1 MQQVEVEQSK
11 QNFGSAK
18 QNLQEIVKMP
28 TININGSQQGHN
40 IQINNQHDRP
50 NLFDFSKN
58 DQLAIMTQVN
68 QEKNVQK
75 SNEIISTA
83 VQNHENQNN
92 ISKPH
97 TQQLTINTNVAQN
110 IANQKQKIKISTQ
123 NLEKLSSKEKFD
135 LAILAL
141 NQPANQRNPVE
152 QKLIEDTIDSFA
164 YIQKMK
170 KRKPTL
176 AKQVARV
183 VEHEKCQNGQAVFFA
198 GQQPEKFYMILRGK
212 VAVLLKKSDTQIA
225 MDRKNGKVVN
235 VQNIID
241 RKNAQINGFD
251 LLLEKRDSLDIGSF
265 QNTPKSPS
273 KGNILSQFSQQ
284 RQTQNTNDNNSPLLQ
299 NNSYLFVNSNQ
310 NGLFG
315 RKSSL
320 QGVNNFSSQ
329 NLQKPKHMSI
339 FNSQFFNEKNN
350 NDLSLSTEVN
360 QSPLDLIS
368 QIQRDNTI
376 NSPLEANTPTLKQ
389 NTQSKLNGRHRNTI
403 ALSKNNSVV
412 KQESKQT
419 EFVSKNIHLLPE
431 ELVDI
436 EKFYDNGV
444 FRYEFAKELE
454 QGSAFGEMGLLLKVP
469 RTATILSLEDTD
481 FVCMSKQ
488 NYQQIIKSLENYK
501 LEQKIQFFHQVLHF
515 DLKIEEFGKLCIDF
529 SQKKKFI
536 KDQHIFKEGDKA
548 NEVLVIKSGEIELY
562 KNIIGKDG
570 YFQIYLFILN
580 QNIHQ
585 LIKFFILI
593 IIRKKKKIQLS
604 YIGAGEIIGV
614 EEIFFQNKERYYNAR
629 CVHEVK
635 AFYINKY
642 LFIRLMHEIP
652 DLKNIMEKRAKNKVK
667 WHEFKTQ
674 EIIEQQK
681 IDGLLDHNIQVDIP
695 QSDKQLFTLDLKELT
710 KKNKKEQ
717 SPEYEKNSNDNNQQ
731 HNLSESSSPLN
742 FKNQNLESIQ
752 HKQKGNDLMIAH
764 VRKLHEK
771 NEELSQKTL
780 VSLKHKVQE
789 ETLRGYDKIE
799 DQIKTKE
806 KILEMIEKNQQNLN
820 LTGTQHQFQDKK
832 RYSELDETHN
842 QVGHLICNENWFDL
856 DKKKQLE
863 QKIADAIK
871 VRRKPPGNTKIHFL
885 KLKQKVNTLP
895 SSQSAVQ
902 LTIDTNMKSQTDLS
916 LLPHDIQKKL
926 VKFKKERDRSQF
938 NEYINSLQDIPQD
951 ELTSPISH
959 SSNQLYSL
967 SALRKLG
974 KPNLSLSTNDKSTK
988 QVFFAQSE
996 TSMGELSTPSPTIPK
1011 TNGRFGAIHSSLNQ
1025 LFSYPS
1031 QNQKNYQ
1038 LLNVNK
1044 TNNSQSSFSHIKEEP
1059 LLESQMSQKN
1069 ITSNQKK
1076 FNVFPLQNN
1085 LKSLNIL
1092 QKQSTLQELDDEYE
1106 KNKVPQQGE
1115 QKSSLENFHNIE
1127 KSQKQEQND
1136 NIQNYLVQPTSQSK
1150 IRSQN
1155 NSTKL
1160 NTQSSNQQTLISS
1173 IQYKSL
1179 NEIEQLL
1186 AEDKKQN
1193 PQPRTNKLSFQTNFN
1208 NQSHQNSQIPHS
1220 KAGITLP
1227 QIRNSE
1233 NLLSHLI
1240 SPSPKSRQYL
1250 QGGFKSM
1257 KIQKKTIDSK
1267 SSSFSTKF
1275 EMHPPEFII
1284 KSHHIQNQAPKK
1296 MLQNQL
1302 KNSMNS
1308 TSTNQISGF
1317 SQADKKSNNNSRSQS
1332 FQIKISNK
1340 V

>member
-1 MQQVEVEQSK
+1 MQQVEVEQNNE
-11 QNFGSAK
+11 NFASVK

-28 TININGSQQGHN
+28 TININGSQQAHN
-40 IQINNQHDRP
+40 ILINKQLDSLNFLD
-50 NLFDFSKN
+50 SKK
-58 DQLAIMTQVN
+58 DQQAN
-68 QEKNVQK
+68 KPSDYHEKNIQK
-75 SNEIISTA
+75 SNEVISK
-83 VQNHENQNN
+83 VIQINENQNN
-92 ISKPH
+92 INKLQP
-97 TQQLTINTNVAQN
+97 QQLTINTNLTQH
-110 IANQKQKIKISTQ
+110 ITNQKQKIKISTQ

-183 VEHEKCQNGQAVFFA
+183 VEHQKCQKGQAVFFA

-225 MDRKNGKVVN
+225 MDRKNGKVIN

-241 RKNAQINGFD
+241 RKNAQISGFD
-251 LLLEKRDSLDIGSF
+251 FLLEKRDSLDIGSI

-273 KGNILSQFSQQ
+273 KGNIPSQFSQQ
-284 RQTQNTNDNNSPLLQ
+284 RQTQNTNENNSPLFK
-299 NNSYLFVNSNQ
+299 NNSFLFVNSNQ

-329 NLQKPKHMSI
+329 NLQKPKNMSI
-339 FNSQFFNEKNN
+339 FNSQFFNEKNS

-368 QIQRDNTI
+368 QIQKDNAN
-376 NSPLEANTPTLKQ
+376 NSSLEANTPTLKQ
-389 NTQSKLNGRHRNTI
+389 NTQSKQNGRHRNTI

-562 KNIIGKDG
+562 KNIVGKDG
-570 YFQIYLFILN
+570 
-580 QNIHQ
+580 
-585 LIKFFILI
+585 
-593 IIRKKKKIQLS
+593 KKKKIQLS

-629 CVHEVK
+629 CLHEVK
-635 AFYINKY
+635 AYYINKY

-667 WHEFKTQ
+667 WQEFKTQ
-674 EIIEQQK
+674 EIIEQHK
-681 IDGLLDHNIQVDIP
+681 IEGFIDHDVQLDIP

-717 SPEYEKNSNDNNQQ
+717 SPEDQKNTKENNQHQ
-731 HNLSESSSPLN
+731 SQSECQSPLN
-742 FKNQNLESIQ
+742 FKSTNIDSIN
-752 HKQKGNDLMIAH
+752 HKQRGSDLMLAH

-789 ETLRGYDKIE
+789 EALRGYDKIE

-806 KILEMIEKNQQNLN
+806 KILEMIEKNQHNLN
-820 LTGTQHQFQDKK
+820 VTSTQNQFQDKK
-832 RYSELDETHN
+832 RQSELDETHN

-895 SSQSAVQ
+895 SSQSAAQ
-902 LTIDTNMKSQTDLS
+902 LTIETSMKSQTDLS
-916 LLPHDIQKKL
+916 SLPYDIRKKL

-951 ELTSPISH
+951 ELPSPLSN
-959 SSNQLYSL
+959 SSSQLYSL
-967 SALRKLG
+967 SALRKVG

-996 TSMGELSTPSPTIPK
+996 ASMGEISTPSPTIPK
-1011 TNGRFGAIHSSLNQ
+1011 NGRFGAIHSSLNQ

-1038 LLNVNK
+1038 LLTCNK
-1044 TNNSQSSFSHIKEEP
+1044 TNNSQSSFSDIKEEP
-1059 LLESQMSQKN
+1059 ILESQLSQKN
-1069 ITSNQKK
+1069 ITSGQKK
-1076 FNVFPLQNN
+1076 FNVFPQSSN
-1085 LKSLNIL
+1085 LKGLKMM

-1106 KNKVPQQGE
+1106 KDKEIQQGE
-1115 QKSSLENFHNIE
+1115 QKSSLENFHNIQN
-1127 KSQKQEQND
+1127 SQEQEQN
-1136 NIQNYLVQPTSQSK
+1136 NHIQSYLVKPSSQSK

-1155 NSTKL
+1155 NTNKL
-1160 NTQSSNQQTLISS
+1160 NTQQSNQQTLISS

-1179 NEIEQLL
+1179 NEIEQIL

-1193 PQPRTNKLSFQTNFN
+1193 THSRANKLSFQTDF
-1208 NQSHQNSQIPHS
+1208 SHQNQLTSQDHLS
-1220 KAGITLP
+1220 NAGLTLP
-1227 QIRNSE
+1227 KIRNSE
-1233 NLLSHLI
+1233 NLLSHLV
-1240 SPSPKSRQYL
+1240 SPSPKNRQYL
-1250 QGGFKSM
+1250 QGGFKST

-1275 EMHPPEFII
+1275 EKHPPEFII
-1284 KSHHIQNQAPKK
+1284 KSHHIQSQGLKK
-1296 MLQNQL
+1296 IPQNQQ
-1302 KNSMNS
+1302 KNQMNQ
-1308 TSTNQISGF
+1308 TSTNQISSF
-1317 SQADKKSNNNSRSQS
+1317 SQVEKKSNNNNRSQS
-1332 FQIKISNK
+1332 FQIKISHK

>member
-1 MQQVEVEQSK
+1 MQQAEVEQN
-11 QNFGSAK
+11 QENSASVK
-18 QNLQEIVKMP
+18 QNLLEIVKMP
-28 TININGSQQGHN
+28 TININGCQQANN
-40 IQINNQHDRP
+40 ILINKQ
-50 NLFDFSKN
+50 L
-58 DQLAIMTQVN
+58 DQLNFLDYSKKDQQTILIADSN
-68 QEKNVQK
+68 QKNILK
-75 SNEIISTA
+75 SNDMISKVIQT
-83 VQNHENQNN
+83 HENQNN
-92 ISKPH
+92 MNKLPG
-97 TQQLTINTNVAQN
+97 QQLTINTNSAQN
-110 IANQKQKIKISTQ
+110 TTNQKQKLKISTQ

-141 NQPANQRNPVE
+141 NQPANQRNLVE

-183 VEHEKCQNGQAVFFA
+183 VEHEKCQKGQAVFFA

-235 VQNIID
+235 VQNMID
-241 RKNAQINGFD
+241 RNNAQISGFD
-251 LLLEKRDSLDIGSF
+251 LLQQKRNSIDFGSI

-273 KGNILSQFSQQ
+273 KVNTLSSFSQQ
-284 RQTQNTNDNNSPLLQ
+284 RQTQNTNDNNSPLFK
-299 NNSYLFVNSNQ
+299 NNSFLFVNQNQ
-310 NGLFG
+310 NGLLG
-315 RKSSL
+315 RKYSL
-320 QGVNNFSSQ
+320 QGLNNFSSQ
-329 NLQKPKHMSI
+329 NLQIPKNMSI
-339 FNSQFFNEKNN
+339 FNSQFFNEKNS
-350 NDLSLSTEVN
+350 NDLSLSSEFN

-368 QIQRDNTI
+368 QIQKDNTN
-376 NSPLEANTPTLKQ
+376 NSSQESNTPTLKQ
-389 NTQSKLNGRHRNTI
+389 NTQSKQSGRQRNTI
-403 ALSKNNSVV
+403 SISKNNSVV

-562 KNIIGKDG
+562 RNIVGKDG
-570 YFQIYLFILN
+570 
-580 QNIHQ
+580 
-585 LIKFFILI
+585 
-593 IIRKKKKIQLS
+593 KKKKIQLS

-614 EEIFFQNKERYYNAR
+614 EEIFFQNKQRYYNAR

-635 AFYINKY
+635 AYYINKY
-642 LFIRLMHEIP
+642 LFIRLMHEIS

-674 EIIEQQK
+674 EIIEQHK
-681 IDGLLDHNIQVDIP
+681 MDGFLDHDVIVDIP
-695 QSDKQLFTLDLKELT
+695 QSDQLLFNLDLKELT
-710 KKNKKEQ
+710 KKNMKEQ
-717 SPEYEKNSNDNNQQ
+717 SPEYEKNANENNQPQ
-731 HNLSESSSPLN
+731 SLSDNQSPFN
-742 FKNQNLESIQ
+742 FKHTNIDQLQ
-752 HKQKGNDLMIAH
+752 HKQRGNDLMLAH

-771 NEELSQKTL
+771 NEELSQKAL

-799 DQIKTKE
+799 DQIKKKE
-806 KILEMIEKNQQNLN
+806 KILEMIEKKQNSLN
-820 LTGTQHQFQDKK
+820 LAGTQHQFQDNK
-832 RYSELDETHN
+832 RQNELDETHN

-871 VRRKPPGNTKIHFL
+871 IRRKPPGNTKIHFL

-895 SSQSAVQ
+895 SSQSAAQ
-902 LTIDTNMKSQTDLS
+902 LTIETSMKSLTDLS
-916 LLPHDIQKKL
+916 SLPHDIQKKL

-938 NEYINSLQDIPQD
+938 NEYINSLQEISQD
-951 ELTSPISH
+951 ELTSPISN
-959 SSNQLYSL
+959 SSSQLYSL

-974 KPNLSLSTNDKSTK
+974 KPNHSLSTHDKSSK
-988 QVFFAQSE
+988 QIFFAQSE
-996 TSMGELSTPSPTIPK
+996 ASMDEISTPSPIIPK
-1011 TNGRFGAIHSSLNQ
+1011 GNGRFGAIHRSLNQ

-1031 QNQKNYQ
+1031 QTQKNYQ
-1038 LLNVNK
+1038 LSYNK
-1044 TNNSQSSFSHIKEEP
+1044 TNYPQSSFSDIKEEP
-1059 LLESQMSQKN
+1059 VLESQISQKN
-1069 ITSNQKK
+1069 ITSNLKK
-1076 FNVFPLQNN
+1076 FNFFPQQNN
-1085 LKSLNIL
+1085 LKSLNML
-1092 QKQSTLQELDDEYE
+1092 QKQSTLQELDAEYE
-1106 KNKVPQQGE
+1106 KDKETQQAE

-1127 KSQKQEQND
+1127 NTQKQEYN
-1136 NIQNYLVQPTSQSK
+1136 NSLQNYLVKPTSQSK

-1155 NSTKL
+1155 NTIKL
-1160 NTQSSNQQTLISS
+1160 NTQPSNKQALISS

-1179 NEIEQLL
+1179 NEIEQLV

-1193 PQPRTNKLSFQTNFN
+1193 TNQRTNKLSFQTNFS
-1208 NQSHQNSQIPHS
+1208 NQNHLNSYDPHS
-1220 KAGITLP
+1220 KAGSTLP

-1240 SPSPKSRQYL
+1240 SPSSKNQSLFFGGLKST
-1250 QGGFKSM
+1250 
-1257 KIQKKTIDSK
+1257 KIQKKTIDSN
-1267 SSSFSTKF
+1267 SSSYSTKF
-1275 EMHPPEFII
+1275 EKHPPEFII
-1284 KSHHIQNQAPKK
+1284 KSHHIQNYGPKK
-1296 MLQNQL
+1296 ISQNQL
-1302 KNSMNS
+1302 KNAMNL
-1308 TSTNQISGF
+1308 TSTNQISSF
-1317 SQADKKSNNNSRSQS
+1317 NQAEKKQNNNTRSQS
-1332 FQIKISNK
+1332 FQINISNK